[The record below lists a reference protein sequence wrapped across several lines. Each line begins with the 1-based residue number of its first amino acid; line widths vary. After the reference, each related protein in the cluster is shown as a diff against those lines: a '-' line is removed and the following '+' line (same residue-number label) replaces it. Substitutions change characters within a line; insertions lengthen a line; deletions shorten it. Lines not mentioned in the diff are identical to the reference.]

1 MTKEYTHEFNIL
13 GGTCYVETN
22 EFGKHLL
29 VKFEGKTIADMYGEV
44 FTWQYTGHLHGAALE
59 SNQNKQLR
67 QAAEYELFNF
77 LVKSYQE

>member
-22 EFGKHLL
+22 ELGKHFL
-29 VKFEGKTIADMYGEV
+29 VKFEGKTIVDCFGQA
-44 FTWQYTGHLHGAALE
+44 FLWKYTGHLHGAALKA
-59 SNQNKQLR
+59 NINKQLR

-77 LVKSYQE
+77 LANSYQD